1 MRVGLMVP
9 CYIDM
14 FYPQVGKSTLE
25 LLEQL
30 GVEVEYP
37 FDQTCC
43 GQPMANSGAHT
54 EAKATEELLVRN
66 FAEYD
71 YIVASSGSCVHHIR
85 HKFTAADDTPSAGT
99 SAPTYGICP
108 NSFAM
113 SSKWR
118 SSRGPAFRT
127 PSRCT

>member
-1 MRVGLMVP
+1 MRVALMVP

-25 LLEQL
+25 LLERL

-54 EAKATEELLVRN
+54 QAKATEELLVRN
-66 FAEYD
+66 FAKSRSCRR
-71 YIVASSGSCVHHIR
+71 ASPTRSICR
-85 HKFTAADDTPSAGT
+85 TAPVCTVLPERFSHPGQRRIEQAFCLQR
-99 SAPTYGICP
+99 AP
-108 NSFAM
+108 
-113 SSKWR
+113 R
-118 SSRGPAFRT
+118 R
-127 PSRCT
+127 